1 MGRNGKLTF
10 KTNEACNGHDL
21 ASSPSL
27 PNITTTI
34 ASDRFEYKGVNYDVV
49 QIINGSI
56 N

>member
-34 ASDRFEYKGVNYDVV
+34 ASDRFEYKGVPIMM
-49 QIINGSI
+49 QFKLSTET
-56 N
+56 